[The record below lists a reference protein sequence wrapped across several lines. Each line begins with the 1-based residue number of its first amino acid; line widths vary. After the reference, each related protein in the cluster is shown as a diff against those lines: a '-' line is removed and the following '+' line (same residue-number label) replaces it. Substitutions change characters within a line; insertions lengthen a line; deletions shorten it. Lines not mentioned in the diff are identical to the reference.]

1 MDPERRIAIALPLLP
16 LREPP
21 DSCSRAPGRPANIIT
36 PVRNK
41 KTSDSA
47 YRQKKNKRRL
57 KKLLRGPRTG
67 HLRDSRFYKKKKMLE
82 MPQRWRCTHLSWKA
96 NMNVK
101 KWRQVAKYGALYTP
115 F

>member
-47 YRQKKNKRRL
+47 YRQNKNKRRL
-57 KKLLRGPRTG
+57 KKLLRGPRMG
-67 HLRDSRFYKKKKMLE
+67 HLRDSRFYKKKENARDAPKM
-82 MPQRWRCTHLSWKA
+82 
-96 NMNVK
+96 
-101 KWRQVAKYGALYTP
+101 ALYTP
-115 F
+115 FVESRYQ